1 MKKTPLFDRH
11 LGLGAKMVP
20 FGGWDMP
27 VQYRSIVEE
36 HLHTRQ
42 QAGLFDI
49 CHMSEFELE
58 GEAVPEVLDRLLSSQ
73 PSTLK
78 VGRCRYGMMLAE
90 NGGVI
95 DDVIA
100 YRLSEQKYMLV
111 VNAAT
116 ALADKK
122 HIQANLGA
130 GVRFN
135 DRSEE
140 LAKIDLQGP
149 MSFDVL
155 ADVLGYRDLD
165 LKYFSFCQRGE
176 VLVSRT
182 GYTGELGV
190 ELYLPSERAIE
201 FWDLLLSDERV
212 LPVGLGARD
221 TLRLECA
228 LSLYGHELSRD
239 IPAQYCGVDRFLS
252 NDGGY
257 LGFEALSE
265 CDPSCAMGTVG
276 LASPNKSA
284 PRAGEKVLLGE
295 SVVGEVTSGSYAP
308 SLGYGIALA
317 RVSAEALAR
326 GGEFKVDRGRRK
338 VPVRLVD
345 ELPFFKGGSARR
357 KLV

>member
-11 LGLGAKMVP
+11 LSLGAKMVP
-20 FGGWDMP
+20 FGGWEMP

-36 HLHTRQ
+36 HLHTRER
-42 QAGLFDI
+42 AGLFDI

-58 GEAVPEVLDRLLSSQ
+58 GEGAPEALDRLLSSR
-73 PSTLK
+73 PSTLN
-78 VGRCRYGMMLAE
+78 VGRCRYGMMLSKD
-90 NGGVI
+90 GGVI

-116 ALADKK
+116 AAADKE
-122 HIQANLGA
+122 HILGHLGA
-130 GVRFN
+130 DVHFC
-135 DRSEE
+135 DRSAD

-155 ADVLGYRDLD
+155 ADVLGYNDLA
-165 LKYFSFCQRGE
+165 LKYFSFCQFGD

-190 ELYLPSERAIE
+190 ELYVPSGRAVE
-201 FWDLLLSDERV
+201 LWDQLLADERV
-212 LPVGLGARD
+212 LPIGLGARD

-228 LSLYGHELSRD
+228 LSLYGHELGED
-239 IPAQYCGVDRFLS
+239 IPAHYCGVSRFLS
-252 NDGGY
+252 KEGGY

-265 CDPSCAMGTVG
+265 CDPNCAMETVG
-276 LASPNKSA
+276 LMSLNKSA
-284 PRAGEKVLLGE
+284 PRAGEKVVFQDD
-295 SVVGEVTSGSYAP
+295 VVGEVTSGSYAP
-308 SLGYGIALA
+308 SLGHGIALA
-317 RVSAEALAR
+317 RVSAEALRR
-326 GGEFKVDRGRRK
+326 GGAFEVDRGRRR
-338 VPVRLVD
+338 VPVELVE

-357 KLV
+357 KLG

>member
-58 GEAVPEVLDRLLSSQ
+58 GESVPEVLDRLLSSR
-73 PSTLK
+73 PSSLK

-90 NGGVI
+90 DGGVI

-100 YRLSEQKYMLV
+100 YRLSEHKYMLV

-116 ALADKK
+116 AAADKE
-122 HIQANLGA
+122 HIQAHLAA
-130 GVRFN
+130 GVRFC
-135 DRSEE
+135 DRSQD

-165 LKYFSFCQRGE
+165 LKYFSFRQVGD

-190 ELYLPSERAIE
+190 ELYLPSERVIE
-201 FWDLLLSDERV
+201 FWDLLLSDQRV
-212 LPVGLGARD
+212 LPIGLGARD

-228 LSLYGHELSRD
+228 LSLYGHELARD
-239 IPAQYCGVDRFLS
+239 TPAHYCGVGRFLS
-252 NDGGY
+252 KEGGY

-265 CDPSCAMGTVG
+265 CDPSCAMETIG
-276 LASPNKSA
+276 LVSPNKSA
-284 PRAGEKVLLGE
+284 PRTGEKVLLGGV
-295 SVVGEVTSGSYAP
+295 VVGEVTSGSYAP

-317 RVSAEALAR
+317 RVSAKALVQ
-326 GGEFKVDRGRRK
+326 GGDFEVDRGRRK
-338 VPVRLVD
+338 VPVELVD

-357 KLV
+357 KLD